1 MLWGR
6 FHHGCMRTTQQR
18 HDKGRGVPGIL
29 AHMTFTLC
37 LIEDCEYEGVT
48 RGLCRNH
55 YQTARK
61 AGTLDQVALPKKRPL
76 AEEHGAL
83 VLELWNDGLLMSE
96 IAEHVGI
103 TPPTVKAVLD
113 KLGVQNPGRHT
124 PESLLRKQ
132 NPQQNNDELNRLDH
146 LPAAEAVSHAWN
158 DPELDPAVLAAAQ
171 DKIRQTMPLLA
182 RALERFVSEAKP
194 DS

>member
-1 MLWGR
+1 
-6 FHHGCMRTTQQR
+6 
-18 HDKGRGVPGIL
+18 
-29 AHMTFTLC
+29 MTFTLC
-37 LIEDCEYEGVT
+37 LIEDCLDEGVT

-61 AGTLDQVALPKKRPL
+61 AGTLDQVALPKKRPA

-83 VLELWNDGLLMSE
+83 IQELWNDGLRMSQ

-103 TPPTVKAVLD
+103 SQPTVKAVLD
-113 KLGVQNPGRHT
+113 KMGIENPGRHT

-132 NPQQNNDELNRLDH
+132 NTQQNVEELNRLDH
-146 LPAAEAVSHAWN
+146 LPSVEAVAQAWN

-171 DKIRQTMPLLA
+171 DQIRQVMPLLA
-182 RALERFVSEAKP
+182 RAVERL
-194 DS
+194 DTQ

>member
-1 MLWGR
+1 
-6 FHHGCMRTTQQR
+6 
-18 HDKGRGVPGIL
+18 
-29 AHMTFTLC
+29 MTFTLC

-61 AGTLDQVALPKKRPL
+61 AGTLDQVALPKKRPA

-83 VLELWNDGLLMSE
+83 IQELWNDGLRMSQ
-96 IAEHVGI
+96 IAEHIGI
-103 TPPTVKAVLD
+103 SQPTVKAVLD
-113 KLGVQNPGRHT
+113 KLGIENPGRHT

-132 NPQQNNDELNRLDH
+132 NTQQNDHELNRLDH
-146 LPAAEAVSHAWN
+146 LPAAEVIAQAWN

-171 DKIRQTMPLLA
+171 DQVRQVMPLLA
-182 RALERFVSEAKP
+182 RVLDRLASESKP
-194 DS
+194 D

>member
-6 FHHGCMRTTQQR
+6 LHHGCRRTSLSG
-18 HDKGRGVPGIL
+18 HGKVGGAPGIL

-37 LIEDCEYEGVT
+37 LIEDCPYEGVT

-61 AGTLDQVALPKKRPL
+61 AGTLDKVALPKKRPA

-83 VLELWNDGLLMSE
+83 IRELWQDGLLMSE

-103 TPPTVKAVLD
+103 SQPTVKAVLG
-113 KLGVQNPGRHT
+113 KLGIENPARH
-124 PESLLRKQ
+124 SARARLLKRSREQ
-132 NPQQNNDELNRLDH
+132 ADWMGQLDH
-146 LPAAEAVSHAWN
+146 LEPLEAVVQAWTGPGQDPEVVQAAEEEVG
-158 DPELDPAVLAAAQ
+158 
-171 DKIRQTMPLLA
+171 KIMPHLA
-182 RALERFVSEAKP
+182 RFLDRLA
-194 DS
+194 DQ